1 MILDKLENADRY
13 VSLHPVFATAFEW
26 LRKQAPGGLPAG
38 RTEISGDQLYASV
51 MREGGRGQSAVK
63 LETHRRYIDIQYLA
77 AGSDLM
83 GWAPVGQGL
92 KSLGYDSSK
101 DLEFY
106 SDRPE
111 IWIPVPV
118 GHFAIF
124 FPEDA
129 HAPMAGTETM
139 VKIVV
144 KVISEV
150 A

>member
-13 VSLHPVFATAFEW
+13 ASLHPAFFQAFHW
-26 LRKQAPGGLPAG
+26 LREQALGGLTVG
-38 RTEISGDQLYASV
+38 RTDISGDRLYASV

-83 GWAPVGQGL
+83 GWAAAGQGL
-92 KSLGYDSSK
+92 NSLGYDSAK

-129 HAPMAGTETM
+129 HAPMAGTEAM